1 MKRIV
6 MLFVLGMLAGG
17 ARPASAQEELSG
29 KLARIDAQIAQK
41 TRELNYLTVAC
52 YIDYARQSRIIPT
65 VMSYPGLDYRAV
77 CDTVPEIKALGERF
91 NAADE
96 AYVKILKS
104 DRQYE
109 AIHAEYQALKGVS
122 DQKRK
127 DDNLALYNQL
137 YGRLRKNNP
146 AYVPALEARTTAMRE
161 RNIALVELL
170 LDAYKGRDAVMPTQ
184 TLFKN
189 YSDTRRALVASC
201 PELSVLESEL
211 SMLRRLRNE
220 VYEQLKRQELDL
232 SAK

>member
-232 SAK
+232 PAK

>member
-1 MKRIV
+1 